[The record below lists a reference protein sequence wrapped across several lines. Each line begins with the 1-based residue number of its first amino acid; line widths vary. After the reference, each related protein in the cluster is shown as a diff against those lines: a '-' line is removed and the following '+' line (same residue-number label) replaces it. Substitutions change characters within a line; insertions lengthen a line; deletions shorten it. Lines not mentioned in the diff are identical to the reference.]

1 MTLQEHYNLIKEGKG
16 NKKSFLAEAKRNH
29 SDAVSNIST
38 FDQAVTILKN
48 RSVISENTYYA
59 DLQPITQFQPTN
71 RQPFEKAFATF
82 LEEQKKEQDEAV
94 KIEEKKPAKH
104 VEEVNDHNY
113 DYADP
118 KNVNNQIGQ
127 EVLNGIYLEV
137 QKNPKITQEAAMK
150 EVMKNLSKD
159 KLYYVK
165 EGQFG
170 IEGLGYEEP
179 VQEEVTGEYA
189 ASGYSAKLKKMV
201 KESLSADAKM
211 GTVITSGHK
220 DSIASTSNAIIMQ
233 MMNEMEDKIEEMGM
247 DYGMDDEMCPGCGVP
262 YSECG
267 CNGSDGESEEMDV
280 TIVPLGEED
289 GASDEDIENIMNTK
303 DISDED
309 EALDHIMSLDGD
321 IEEDTMEEEAI
332 VDEEPAVKIPKKNK
346 KMTLQK
352 RMSEI
357 EKLGTALALEAK
369 MEAIDEE
376 IQERQD
382 QLSMLDEN
390 DAMRALVDPKK
401 KKEVQKEIKLLEKKR
416 GQYEKM
422 HAKASKN
429 AEK

>member
-1 MTLQEHYNLIKEGKG
+1 MTLQEKYNLIKEGKG
-16 NKKSFLAEAKRNH
+16 NKTEFLKEAKRTQKN
-29 SDAVSNIST
+29 AISNINT
-38 FDQAVTILKN
+38 FDQAVTILK
-48 RSVISENTYYA
+48 SKGVINENTYYA

-137 QKNPKITQEAAMK
+137 QKNPKITQEDAMK

-211 GTVITSGHK
+211 GTVVTSGHK

-247 DYGMDDEMCPGCGVP
+247 DYGVDLEKMDREVDMGMEDEEDPMD
-262 YSECG
+262 SE
-267 CNGSDGESEEMDV
+267 SDI
-280 TIVPLGEED
+280 TISLGEEND
-289 GASDEDIENIMNTK
+289 YAEEESDEMR
-303 DISDED
+303 
-309 EALDHIMSLDGD
+309 
-321 IEEDTMEEEAI
+321 TMEEEAI

-357 EKLGTALALEAK
+357 DKLGTALALEAK

-376 IQERQD
+376 IQERND

-390 DAMRALVDPKK
+390 EAMKKLMDPKK
-401 KKEVQKEIKLLEKKR
+401 MKELQKEIKLLEKKR